1 MSKKSPP
8 QIRML
13 PVEHIRIVNPRT
25 RDKDKYSE
33 IRENIKDI
41 GLKRPITVR
50 VGEKR
55 NGIQFYDLTCG
66 QGRLEA
72 YIHHQQKTIP
82 AVVTHDSEHESLLK
96 SLIENMARKRYTARE
111 QFGAIQKLKTQGNSY
126 TQIAKI
132 VGLDAEFTR
141 GICLLLENSEEK
153 LLNAVVADRIP
164 MYVAVQIAQ
173 LKDGDIQNAIS
184 DLYTQGKLTG
194 KKVENAIKLIQQ
206 RKIGGKDYRRGAS
219 GKTKKI
225 TAELLK
231 AEFDREMEQQHRDY
245 NDLQLHKH
253 HLRVLEK
260 LTAQL
265 IKDEHFVTLL
275 RAEKLNHFPET
286 LTKAVGFHG

>member
-1 MSKKSPP
+1 MKKEAPEIKFIP
-8 QIRML
+8 I
-13 PVEHIRIVNPRT
+13 EHIRIVNPRS
-25 RDKDKYSE
+25 RDKDKYAE

-72 YIHHQQKTIP
+72 YFHHQQKTIP
-82 AVVTHDSEHESLLK
+82 AVVTHDSEHDSLLK

-111 QFGAIQKLKTQGNSY
+111 QFSAIQKLKTQGNTY

-132 VGLDAEFTR
+132 VGLDPEFTR
-141 GICLLLENSEEK
+141 GICLLLDNSEEK
-153 LLNAVVADRIP
+153 LLNAVVADKIP

-173 LKDGDIQNAIS
+173 LKDGDIQSAIS

-194 KKVENAIKLIQQ
+194 KKVENAIKLVQQ
-206 RKIGGKDYRRGAS
+206 RKIGGKKYQKIGS
-219 GKTKKI
+219 GKRKKI
-225 TAELLK
+225 TPESLK
-231 AEFDREMEQQHRDY
+231 AEFDQEMARQHVDY
-245 NDLQLHKH
+245 QELQLQKH
-253 HLRVLEK
+253 NLRVLEH

-265 IKDEHFVTLL
+265 IGDEHFVTLL

-286 LTKAVGFHG
+286 LTKAIGFNG